1 VVLNPVTR
9 FLHLSIQDIPKNT
22 YCSEQGGYKALNK
35 KFIKRILFKLGAVG
49 NLNIRIRL
57 FIWFVIV
64 SVIPIIVIGGFSYYL
79 IFEKISRQN
88 EETITNINRGIYNM
102 VDTQQKVLNR
112 WLDSSAAFLNNWL
125 ASLGQS
131 RFDYGQMVDAKGY
144 RLPTWYIGKQKMTD
158 DFTVVDHLMEKES
171 LGCSFFQFH
180 DNKFIRISTN
190 VRKPNGSRIMYTL
203 LEQPGPIYDRLINGQ
218 IYVGRANVEGEM
230 WATVYQPLRDSG
242 GKMIGA
248 YALGRREQEYEL
260 TAAIKNIVVGE
271 TGYVFVLDPKGN
283 VIIHPTLQ
291 GKNYLQYPFV
301 QEILQKKNGFI
312 TYDWEGRKK
321 IAHYIFYEPWNWYI
335 VTGSYESEI
344 FNITRGL
351 FRMLILTMLFAVA
364 ISSLIAFVLSTT
376 FSRPI
381 NQLMQVMRQAQSGNL
396 AVKFNYT
403 GNDEFRILS
412 NAFNAM
418 LNNISLLIGR
428 ILTNATKLKEASQ
441 QLIIDISESKRSLKG
456 IAGNVENMR
465 HMHIVEVPYQ
475 YDPQEYIEKVRHL
488 ITELKLL
495 HDEGKSEIDH
505 GSLGEAIKTLSV
517 IETLHHDAHLGAIR
531 DGHPDASV
539 KPSSISYLNNI
550 SSMEVEVHKLNLLL
564 KNICS
569 SASSLDGIALSLD
582 RYVNVFKVENS
593 E

>member
-1 VVLNPVTR
+1 M
-9 FLHLSIQDIPKNT
+9 
-22 YCSEQGGYKALNK
+22 YKE
-35 KFIKRILFKLGAVG
+35 FIKRILFKLGAVG
-49 NLNIRIRL
+49 NLNIRVRL

-79 IFEKISRQN
+79 ISEKISRQN
-88 EETITNINRGIYNM
+88 EETLTNINRGIYNM

-112 WLDSSAAFLNNWL
+112 WLDSSAAFLNSWL

-131 RFDYGQMVDAKGY
+131 RFDYSRMIDAKGY
-144 RLPTWYIGKQKMTD
+144 RLPTWYIGKQKMSG
-158 DFTVVDHLMEKES
+158 DFTVVDHLMEKEA
-171 LGCSFFQFH
+171 LGCSFFQFQ

-190 VRKPNGSRIMYTL
+190 VRKSDGSRIMYTL

-230 WATVYQPLRDSG
+230 WATVYQPIRDAG
-242 GKMIGA
+242 GKMVGA
-248 YALGRREQEYEL
+248 YALGRREQEYDL

-271 TGYVFVLDPKGN
+271 TGYVFVLDPKGS

-291 GKNYLQYPFV
+291 QGKNYSQWPFV
-301 QEILQKKNGFI
+301 QEILKKKNGFI

-321 IAHYIFYEPWNWYI
+321 IAHYIFYAPWNWYI

-351 FRMLILTMLFAVA
+351 FRTLILTMLFAVA

-396 AVKFNYT
+396 TVKFNYT

-428 ILTNATKLKEASQ
+428 ILANATKLKEASQ
-441 QLIIDISESKRSLKG
+441 RLIIDISESKQSLLG
-456 IAGNVENMR
+456 ISGSVDNMR
-465 HMHIVEVPYQ
+465 HVQIGEVPHH
-475 YDPQEYIEKVRHL
+475 YDPQEYMEKVRRL
-488 ITELKLL
+488 GTELKLL
-495 HDEGKSEIDH
+495 YDEGKSEIDR
-505 GSLGEAIKTLSV
+505 GSLEKAIKTLAE
-517 IETLHHDAHLGAIR
+517 IETLHHDAQVRAGG
-531 DGHPDASV
+531 DGHPDVSV
-539 KPSSISYLNNI
+539 QPSTISYLNKI
-550 SSMEVEVHKLNLLL
+550 SSLEVEVHKLNLLL

-582 RYVNVFKVENS
+582 RHVNVFKIENS